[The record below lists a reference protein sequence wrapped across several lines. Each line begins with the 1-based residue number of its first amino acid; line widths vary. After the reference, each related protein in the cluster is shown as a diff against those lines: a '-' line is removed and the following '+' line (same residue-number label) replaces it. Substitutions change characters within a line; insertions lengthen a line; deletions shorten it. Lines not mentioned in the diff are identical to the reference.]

1 MKQPYQLDP
10 EKKRMREEARAAK
23 HAETIA
29 AAMKMMAEKYEA
41 ARGPE
46 GHTPKYGVD
55 FLKPAEMAKIKK
67 DLTPVYGRDYMT
79 QQELNRF
86 LDMATPKKGKDYF
99 DGKPGAAG
107 APGKAGKSLTWNDL
121 TKEQKNSLVGATGPT
136 GPMPKHE
143 WYGTSIRFEMAPG
156 KWGQWTD
163 LIGNPGETKVV
174 QGGFQPNTGGASR
187 FSELADVIPYDQSKA
202 GLYVKVNARGDGLE
216 FGAGGGGGGS
226 IGGTI
231 TGGTAGSVLYL
242 GPLNVLAEDNAN
254 FFYNTSTSRLSLG
267 STDTTRG
274 RLSILQAANS
284 SSDGM
289 SIASTAF
296 GGSMRLWVDGSN
308 QSRID
313 AGSTGAGNI
322 ALNSGGGNVMV
333 GTTTPASFI
342 TFDATSNQVADA
354 YLISIIE
361 ATGRDSGIVLGRSA
375 RNGFGLKMVTGTND
389 YLGFQVSGSTLPAF
403 SDVAKMVLV
412 DNGRLGLGIVTPA
425 NWFHMDAG
433 NATASRIQWTAG
445 TTTGQTSSDGTTMG
459 ITAAGVFEI
468 RQQEAQAI
476 NVYINGTLRTTWASG
491 GTGDLVHNGTFVL
504 TRNAIAATNTAGVRV
519 ENQTLA
525 TVGAQIQQ
533 PPAISQTGHVWD
545 TGASATRIQDWR
557 LQPKYTAGN
566 PGTAV
571 WSWQYQYNA
580 GGYTTLMNLSS
591 AGHLS
596 IGQGGDTAAS
606 VARLQ
611 VMRNGSGLPQ
621 FAFGHDVSTAYAT
634 FNMDSSGGTT
644 VDITGAFAST
654 PYWIFQDKI
663 TGNAD
668 IAVPRATSAFLIGTN
683 NSISETVSGAAYINA
698 NGVRA
703 HASLASTLTKMV
715 NTDAA
720 HFMRQVY
727 SYGISFH
734 TQVGNGDA
742 IGTTYADSINERVKI
757 GTDGVTTFTNYT
769 LGLGIGVSVSA
780 MQSAPVTNHIN
791 TWIMYSAD
799 GSGGGSVYPYA
810 ENGNLVLQP
819 RTSVGRDVVIMAGST
834 TPTPFAVFTR
844 NSRFGVATTAP
855 DKVVEINLGT
865 ADALRLSYNDSN
877 GSAATRADFTLSSV
891 GVMTVTP
898 AGSAPGVAFAEKV
911 LFSKTAYFVEFDN
924 GNSGTADTIDWTQ
937 GNKQKSTLTGNCT
950 FTFTAPPGPCT
961 LVLKLIQD
969 GTGSRTATWPA
980 AVHWPGGVAPTL
992 TTTAGRVDIIT
1003 LYWDGTTYF
1012 GNYSLNYVA

>member
-1 MKQPYQLDP
+1 MKPPYKLDP

-23 HAETIA
+23 HVETIA
-29 AAMKMMAEKYEA
+29 AAMKLMADKYEA

-55 FLKPAEMAKIKK
+55 FLKPAEMAKLKK

-79 QQELNRF
+79 QQEWARF
-86 LDMATPKKGKDYF
+86 LEMATPKKGKDYF
-99 DGKPGAAG
+99 DGKPGAPG
-107 APGKAGKSLTWNDL
+107 EPGKPGKSLTWNDL
-121 TKEQKNSLVGATGPT
+121 TKEQKNSLVGATGPI

-143 WYGTSIRFEMAPG
+143 WYGTSIRFELSPG
-156 KWGQWTD
+156 KWGQWVD
-163 LIGNPGETKVV
+163 LIGHPGETKVV
-174 QGGFQPNTGGASR
+174 QGEFQPRTFGGATR
-187 FSELADVIPYDQSKA
+187 FIELADVTREFTADDALK
-202 GLYVKVNARGDGLE
+202 VVRVNATGTGLE
-216 FGAGGGGGGS
+216 YATGGGGGGTS
-226 IGGTI
+226 IGGSV
-231 TGGTAGSVLYL
+231 TGGTEGSVLFL
-242 GPLNVLAEDNAN
+242 GTASVLAEDNAK
-254 FFYNTSTSRLSLG
+254 FFYNSATSRLSLG

-274 RLSILQAANS
+274 RLSILQAANT

-313 AGSTGAGNI
+313 AGATGSGNI

-354 YLISIIE
+354 YLMTIIE
-361 ATGRDSGIVLGRSA
+361 ATGRDSGIVLGRSG

-389 YLGFQVSGSTLPAF
+389 YLGFQVSGSNLPSF
-403 SDVAKMVLV
+403 SDTPKMVLM
-412 DNGRLGLGIVTPA
+412 DTGSLGLGITGPA
-425 NWFHMDAG
+425 SFFHMDAG
-433 NATASRIQWTAG
+433 NATASYTQWTAG
-445 TTTGQTSSDGTTMG
+445 TTTGQTSSDGFKIG
-459 ITAAGVFEI
+459 ITSAGVAEI
-468 RQQEAQAI
+468 RQQEALAM

-491 GTGDLVHNGTFVL
+491 GNGDLVHYGTFIL
-504 TRNAIAATNTAGVRV
+504 TRNAIGSTNTAGVRV
-519 ENQTLA
+519 ENQTSA
-525 TVGAQIQQ
+525 TVGSQIQQ
-533 PPAISQTGHVWD
+533 PPGISQSGHVWD

-580 GGYTTLMNLSS
+580 GGYSTLMNLSS

-611 VMRNGSGLPQ
+611 VMKNGTAFPQ
-621 FAFGHDVSTAYAT
+621 IAFGHDVSTSYAT
-634 FNMDSSGGTT
+634 FQMDSTGSVV
-644 VDITGAFAST
+644 VDIAGAFAST
-654 PYWIFQDKI
+654 PNWLFQD
-663 TGNAD
+663 D
-668 IAVPRATSAFLIGTN
+668 VQVPRATAAFRIGFN
-683 NSISETVSGAAYINA
+683 NTISETVSGAAYINA

-703 HASLASTLTKMV
+703 HATLASTITKV
-715 NTDAA
+715 TSDPA
-720 HFMRQVY
+720 HFIRMVY
-727 SYGISFH
+727 SGGISLH
-734 TQVGNGDA
+734 TQVGNGDPA
-742 IGTTYADSINERVKI
+742 GTTYTDNINQRVLI
-757 GTDGVTTFTNYT
+757 DTAGNTSFTNYT
-769 LGLGIGVSVSA
+769 LGAGIGMTVSA

-834 TPTPFAVFTR
+834 TPTPFAVFSR
-844 NSRFGVATTAP
+844 NSRLGINTTAP
-855 DKVVEINLGT
+855 DKIVEINLGT
-865 ADALRLSYNDSN
+865 SDALRLSYNDSN

-924 GNSGTADTIDWTQ
+924 GNSGTSDTIDWTQ

-961 LVLKLIQD
+961 LVLKLVQD